1 MNPAASKT
9 QQLSLLNKICPGQIL
24 FIKGD
29 FDDMRHLPVQ
39 AFIYFDP
46 GTLMT
51 HPSAFHFQ
59 ILTGRVHVRRRGR
72 SRERRRRQD
81 GLGQHDAESHGRSS
95 AADVAAEVKAE
106 AVGGVVAA
114 SVPGAVEPTGSFG

>member
-1 MNPAASKT
+1 MTSSPYFLLHFDGMRGTFPCKP
-9 QQLSLLNKICPGQIL
+9 LSTN
-24 FIKGD
+24 
-29 FDDMRHLPVQ
+29 
-39 AFIYFDP
+39 FDP
-46 GTLMT
+46 GTIIT

-81 GLGQHDAESHGRSS
+81 GLGQRDAESHGRSS
-95 AADVAAEVKAE
+95 AANVAAEVKAE

-114 SVPGAVEPTGSFG
+114 SVPGAVEPTGGFG